1 MLTVYSEKHRLRDAR
16 TELHGGTFVR
26 PFECPERAEIVLARV
41 KQEGLGEVI
50 APKDFGLAPVLKVH
64 DPDFVRFLESCW
76 DDWVAA
82 GGEGEAL
89 PNIWPTRTM
98 TGKRIPN
105 HIDGK
110 LGYYALAAE
119 TSISE
124 GTWEAAKAGA
134 DVVLT
139 AVEHLLQGGTLDGG
153 GPADR
158 GGRAAFA
165 LSRPPGHHAARD
177 QYGGYCFLNNAAIAA
192 QFARDNGVERVAV
205 LDVDFHHGNGTQNIF
220 YRRDDVF
227 FASLHGDPMEAFPHF
242 LGHADETG
250 EHAGEG
256 FNLNFPLP
264 PGTDYHRWRDALDE
278 ALERIAAFR
287 PGLLVVSLG
296 VDTFEEDPISFFKLK
311 SDDFA
316 DYGTRI
322 GTAMKA
328 SDMPVLFVMEGG
340 YAVSEI
346 GINTV
351 NALSGFEG
359 A

>member
-1 MLTVYSEKHRLRDAR
+1 MLTVYSEKHRLRDAQS
-16 TELHGGTFVR
+16 ELHGGTFVR

-41 KQEGLGEVI
+41 KQENLGEVV

-64 DPDFVRFLESCW
+64 DPDFVDFLEHCW
-76 DDWVAA
+76 ENWVAA

-89 PNIWPTRTM
+89 PNVWPTRAM
-98 TGKRIPN
+98 AGRHIPN

-124 GTWEAAKAGA
+124 GTWEAARAGA

-139 AVEHLLQGGTLDGG
+139 AAEHLLSSENPNGEGK
-153 GPADR
+153 
-158 GGRAAFA
+158 AAFA
-165 LSRPPGHHAARD
+165 LSRPPGHHAAAD

-192 QFARDNGVERVAV
+192 QFARDQGRERVAV

-220 YRRDDVF
+220 YRRDDIF

-242 LGHADETG
+242 LGHADEVG
-250 EHAGEG
+250 EAAGEG

-264 PGTDYHRWRDALDE
+264 PGTDYPRWRDALDE
-278 ALERIAAFR
+278 ALARITAFK

-296 VDTFEEDPISFFKLK
+296 VDTFEQDPISFFKLK

-316 DYGTRI
+316 DYGARI
-322 GTAMKA
+322 GVATKA
-328 SDMPVLFVMEGG
+328 AGVPVLFVMEGG

-351 NALSGFEG
+351 NVLSGFEG

>member
-1 MLTVYSEKHRLRDAR
+1 MLTVYSEKHRLRDAQ

-26 PFECPERAEIVLARV
+26 PFECPERAEIVLERV
-41 KQEGLGEVI
+41 RQENLGEVI
-50 APKDFGLAPVLKVH
+50 GPGDFGLAPLLRVH
-64 DPDFVRFLESCW
+64 DPDFLRFLETCW
-76 DDWVAA
+76 GDWVAA

-89 PNIWPTRTM
+89 PNVWPTRAM
-98 TGKRIPN
+98 NGKRVPRSIE
-105 HIDGK
+105 GK

-119 TSISE
+119 TSISA
-124 GTWEAAKAGA
+124 GTWEAARAGA

-139 AVEHLLQGGTLDGG
+139 AAQQILGGE
-153 GPADR
+153 A
-158 GGRAAFA
+158 AAFA
-165 LSRPPGHHAARD
+165 LTRPPGHHAAAD

-192 QFARDNGVERVAV
+192 QFARDNGMARAAV

-227 FASLHGDPMEAFPHF
+227 FASLHGDPMDAFPHF
-242 LGHADETG
+242 LGHAEELG
-250 EHAGEG
+250 EGAGEG
-256 FNLNFPLP
+256 FNLNVPLP
-264 PGTDYHRWRDALDE
+264 PGTDYPRWRDALDE
-278 ALERIAAFR
+278 ALERILAFQ

-316 DYGTRI
+316 DYGHRI
-322 GTAMKA
+322 GAAMKTA
-328 SDMPVLFVMEGG
+328 GVPTLFAMEGG

-346 GINTV
+346 GINSV
-351 NALSGFEG
+351 NVLTGFES

>member
-1 MLTVYSEKHRLRDAR
+1 MLTVYSEKHRLRDAK

-41 KQEGLGEVI
+41 RQEGLGEVI

-64 DPDFVRFLESCW
+64 DPDFVRFLENCW
-76 DDWVAA
+76 EDWVAA

-89 PNIWPTRTM
+89 PNVWPTRAM
-98 TGKRIPN
+98 NGKRIPRS
-105 HIDGK
+105 IDGK
-110 LGYYALAAE
+110 LGYYALAGE
-119 TSISE
+119 TSISD
-124 GTWEAAKAGA
+124 GTWEAARAGA

-139 AVEHLLQGGTLDGG
+139 AAEHLLSG
-153 GPADR
+153 R
-158 GGRAAFA
+158 GQSAFA
-165 LSRPPGHHAARD
+165 LSRPPGHHAAAD

-192 QFARDNGVERVAV
+192 QFARDKGVERVAV

-220 YRRDDVF
+220 YRRGEVF
-227 FASLHGDPMEAFPHF
+227 FTSLHGDPMDAFPHF
-242 LGHADETG
+242 LGHADEVG
-250 EHAGEG
+250 EDAGEG
-256 FNLNFPLP
+256 LNLNFPLP
-264 PGTDYHRWRDALDE
+264 PGTDYPRWRDALDE
-278 ALERIAAFR
+278 ALERIRAFK

-296 VDTFEEDPISFFKLK
+296 VDTFEQDPISFFKLK

-316 DYGTRI
+316 DYGARI
-322 GTAMKA
+322 GAAMKA
-328 SDMPVLFVMEGG
+328 DAVPTLFVMEGG

-351 NALSGFEG
+351 NVLTGFES

>member
-41 KQEGLGEVI
+41 RQEKLGEVI
-50 APKDFGLAPVLKVH
+50 APKDFGLAPVLRVH
-64 DPDFVRFLESCW
+64 DPAFLNFLEHCW
-76 DDWVAA
+76 EDWVAA

-89 PNIWPTRTM
+89 PNIWPTRTLSE
-98 TGKRIPN
+98 KHIPK

-124 GTWEAAKAGA
+124 GTWEAARAGT

-139 AVEHLLQGGTLDGG
+139 AAEQLLTGTNGQDE
-153 GPADR
+153 
-158 GGRAAFA
+158 GRAAFA
-165 LSRPPGHHAARD
+165 LCRPPGHHAAAD

-192 QFARDNGVERVAV
+192 QFARDQGVARVAV

-242 LGHADETG
+242 LGHADEFG
-250 EHAGEG
+250 EGAGEG
-256 FNLNFPLP
+256 FNLNRPLP
-264 PGTDYHRWRDALDE
+264 PGTDYLRWRDALDE
-278 ALERIAAFR
+278 ALERIAGFR

-316 DYGTRI
+316 DYGARI
-322 GTAMKA
+322 ANAMKPA
-328 SDMPVLFVMEGG
+328 DVPVLFVMEGG

-351 NALSGFEG
+351 NVLSGFQG
-359 A
+359 